1 MKGYGQFC
9 PVAKAMEVIG
19 ERWTILIIREL
30 INGNLSFNK
39 IRNGVAL
46 MSPTLLS
53 SRLKSLQRAG
63 IIERNKTDAGIQ
75 YSLTS
80 AGRELE
86 PIIMQMGVW
95 GQRWARSDM
104 SKKDLDPR
112 LLMWDIKRRID
123 TSFFPGMRTVL
134 LFEFTNYTSKL
145 RRWWLVMEENTADIC
160 LKEPG
165 YDIDLHLVTDLR
177 TLSQV
182 WMGDMNLNKALKHNL
197 LKVTGNTTLK
207 RNLSKW
213 LTLNNFADVKQA
225 VT

>member
-19 ERWTILIIREL
+19 ERWNILILREL
-30 INGNLSFNK
+30 ISGSLSFNQ

-63 IIERNKTDAGIQ
+63 VIERNNTEQGIQ
-75 YSLTS
+75 YSLTVS
-80 AGRELE
+80 GRELE

-104 SKKDLDPR
+104 SKGDLDPR

-123 TSFFPGMRTVL
+123 TTQFPDQRSVL
-134 LFEFTNYTSKL
+134 LFEFTNFTSKL
-145 RRWWLVMEENTADIC
+145 RRWWLVIENKAADIC
-160 LKEPG
+160 LKDPG
-165 YDIDLHLVTDLR
+165 YDVDLQLVSDLR
-177 TLSQV
+177 TMSLV
-182 WMGDMNLNKALKHNL
+182 WMGDLSLNKAQQQKKLRI
-197 LKVTGNTTLK
+197 TGNSILK
-207 RNLSKW
+207 RSISKW
-213 LTLNNFADVKQA
+213 LTLNAFAKVKP
-225 VT
+225 VKS

>member
-19 ERWTILIIREL
+19 ERWTILIVREL
-30 INGNLSFNK
+30 IGGSLGFNK
-39 IRNGVAL
+39 IRNGVTL

-63 IIERNKTDAGIQ
+63 IIERSKTDEGIQ
-75 YSLTS
+75 YSLTR

-104 SKKDLDPR
+104 SKGDLDPR
-112 LLMWDIKRRID
+112 ILMWDIKRRID
-123 TSFFPGMRTVL
+123 TSMFPDRRTVL

-145 RRWWLVMEENTADIC
+145 RRWWLIINEKSADIC
-160 LKEPG
+160 LKDPG
-165 YDIDLHLVTDLR
+165 YEVELHLVSDLR
-177 TLSQV
+177 TMSHI
-182 WMGDMNLNKALKHNL
+182 WMGDLSLNKAQQQNKLKI
-197 LKVTGNTTLK
+197 TGNTAIK
-207 RNLSKW
+207 HSISKW
-213 LTLNNFADVKQA
+213 LTLNVFAGIKSA
-225 VT
+225 TA